1 MEIRVFINDNDE
13 WFDNFDDAIYYLGN
27 ARNDYENESEE
38 TENIENA
45 EYESYPFKENYD
57 VQKISLSTKDDFNK
71 GRVKNFLNNGYEITY
86 EGKTGVTLEKIKDV
100 L

>member
-1 MEIRVFINDNDE
+1 MQIRVFINDNEE
-13 WFDNFDDAIYYLGN
+13 WFDNFDDAIYYLGD

-45 EYESYPFKENYD
+45 EPDNYSFEED
-57 VQKISLSTKDDFNK
+57 YNVQKVSLSFKDFTYQ
-71 GRVKNFLNNGYEITY
+71 RRLKNFLKNGYEITY
-86 EGKTGVTLEKIKDV
+86 EGKTGVTLEKIKNV